1 MSVHENRRHLM
12 IETQLRTN
20 KVTDDALLD
29 AFRHVP
35 REAFVGGRLA
45 ELAYIDEDL
54 EIGHGRFLLEPMV
67 FGRLAQAL
75 ELRPGDSVLDI
86 GSASGYSSAILSRL
100 AQSVVGIEKVG
111 AIAEVAQENLA
122 LVDIDNAVILEGP
135 LTEGFLDEA
144 PYNAIV
150 IEGAVEEVPEMILEQ
165 LTPDGRLVTVLRS
178 GGEAQG
184 RAVKFVRAGGA
195 FAHSVLF
202 DANTPAL
209 DDFARRPEFEFAS

>member
-1 MSVHENRRHLM
+1 MNVHDNRRHLM

-20 KVTDDALLD
+20 RVTDDALLD
-29 AFRHVP
+29 AFRLIP
-35 REAFVGGRLA
+35 RELFVDGERA

-67 FGRLAQAL
+67 FGRLVQAL
-75 ELRPGDSVLDI
+75 ELRPGDNVLDI
-86 GSASGYSSAILSRL
+86 GAASGYSSAILSRL

-111 AIAEVAQENLA
+111 AIAAAAQDNLA
-122 LVDIDNAVILEGP
+122 RVDVDNAVILEGP
-135 LTEGFLDEA
+135 LTAGFLDEA

-150 IEGAVEEVPEMILEQ
+150 IEGAVGEVPEGILEQ
-165 LTPDGRLVTVLRS
+165 LAPDGRLVTVLRS

-184 RAVKFVRAGGA
+184 RAVKFVRAGGG

-202 DANTPAL
+202 DANTPVL
-209 DDFARRPEFEFAS
+209 DDFAGRREFEFAS